1 MLLSIII
8 PVYYNEKSLPILYE
22 RLNKVSGEIKDV
34 GFEYVFVDDGS
45 GDNSYNVLH
54 GIAKNDTCVKVV
66 KLSRNFGSFVA
77 CLAGLTYCKGDC
89 AVIMAADLQD
99 PPELINELLNK
110 WKQGN
115 EIVYAVREKRE
126 ESKIK
131 VFFSRLYYRIF
142 KLIALSN
149 MPKGGFDFV
158 LLGRKVIDA
167 IVKAREKNSTLIG
180 QILWVGFKS
189 DYILYTK
196 KAREHGKSRW
206 TLRKK
211 IKYFLDSIFAFSFF
225 PIRAISA
232 LGSII
237 AIFSF
242 FYGIYTIVMKLFFSV
257 DVKGFTTIIV
267 IVLFTS
273 GVQLIMLG
281 VVGEYLWRNLEE
293 TRKRPVFIIDELVN
307 FESNLMTKNFS

>member
-34 GFEYVFVDDGS
+34 DFEYVFVDDGS
-45 GDNSYNVLH
+45 GDNSYNVLL
-54 GIAKNDTCVKVV
+54 GIAQNDTRVKVV

-126 ESKIK
+126 ESGIK
-131 VFFSRLYYRIF
+131 VFFSKLYYRIF

-211 IKYFLDSIFAFSFF
+211 VKYFLDSIFAFSFF

-273 GVQLIMLG
+273 GVQLVWLASISGGIL
-281 VVGEYLWRNLEE
+281 
-293 TRKRPVFIIDELVN
+293 RKQEKGLFLLLTNWLILKVI
-307 FESNLMTKNFS
+307 

>member
-34 GFEYVFVDDGS
+34 DFEYVFVDDGS
-45 GDNSYNVLH
+45 GDNSYNVLL
-54 GIAKNDTCVKVV
+54 GIAQNDTRVKVV

-126 ESKIK
+126 ESGIK
-131 VFFSRLYYRIF
+131 VFFSKLYYRIF

-211 IKYFLDSIFAFSFF
+211 VKYFLDSIFAFSFF

-257 DVKGFTTIIV
+257 DVRGFTPIIV
-267 IVLFTS
+267 IVLFAS

>member
-34 GFEYVFVDDGS
+34 DFEYVFVDDGS

-99 PPELINELLNK
+99 PPELINELLYK

-126 ESKIK
+126 ESGIK
-131 VFFSRLYYRIF
+131 VFFSKLYYRIF

-211 IKYFLDSIFAFSFF
+211 IKYFLDSILAFSFF
-225 PIRAISA
+225 PIRIISA
-232 LGSII
+232 FGILV
-237 AIFSF
+237 AFCAFSF
-242 FYGIYTIVMKLFFSV
+242 GLYTIFLRIFLGVE
-257 DVKGFTTIIV
+257 VKGFTTLIV
-267 IVLFTS
+267 VILFTS
-273 GVQLIMLG
+273 GIQMIMLG
-281 VVGEYLWRNLEE
+281 IVGEYLWRTLEE
-293 TRKRPVFIIDELVN
+293 TRNRPN
-307 FESNLMTKNFS
+307 FVVDQLIGFEESLK

>member
-34 GFEYVFVDDGS
+34 DFEYVFVDDGS
-45 GDNSYNVLH
+45 GDNSYNVLL
-54 GIAKNDTCVKVV
+54 GIAKNAMCVKVV

-89 AVIMAADLQD
+89 AIIMAADLQD

-126 ESKIK
+126 ESGIK
-131 VFFSRLYYRIF
+131 VFFSKLYYRIF

-149 MPKGGFDFV
+149 MPMGGFDFV

-211 IKYFLDSIFAFSFF
+211 VKYFLDSIFAFSFF

>member
-1 MLLSIII
+1 
-8 PVYYNEKSLPILYE
+8 
-22 RLNKVSGEIKDV
+22 
-34 GFEYVFVDDGS
+34 
-45 GDNSYNVLH
+45 
-54 GIAKNDTCVKVV
+54 
-66 KLSRNFGSFVA
+66 
-77 CLAGLTYCKGDC
+77 
-89 AVIMAADLQD
+89 
-99 PPELINELLNK
+99 
-110 WKQGN
+110 
-115 EIVYAVREKRE
+115 
-126 ESKIK
+126 
-131 VFFSRLYYRIF
+131 
-142 KLIALSN
+142 
-149 MPKGGFDFV
+149 
-158 LLGRKVIDA
+158 LGRKVIDA

-237 AIFSF
+237 AICSF

>member
-34 GFEYVFVDDGS
+34 DFEYVFVDDGS
-45 GDNSYNVLH
+45 GDNSYNVLL
-54 GIAKNDTCVKVV
+54 GIAQNDTRVKVV

-126 ESKIK
+126 ESGIK
-131 VFFSRLYYRIF
+131 VFFSKLYYRIF

-211 IKYFLDSIFAFSFF
+211 VKYFLDSIFAFSFF